1 MGKAIGKARCIIIII
16 SIIVIAVLSSC
27 EVENNSMELCK
38 VKLGYDSSRSFS
50 DTTFSSKLD
59 NSLLTYK
66 ATYMGKGQSYGSTS
80 DYSSYPTEGLV
91 LSQGPWVIDCKWM
104 KEGTLIAEG
113 TTREIWVNL
122 NTKSLL
128 VYLEEN
134 EGKGSLLLDSY
145 KVKNTDNSVTAVSFA
160 FEILKW
166 DSGQFSTLSPES
178 TISYGTESGYI
189 KTCRLE
195 ADNLDAG
202 QYILA
207 VNVYN
212 GDTQTSSNLLF
223 TDVIGFT
230 VREGHETKVSGEC
243 EVKSGVKYIEWEP
256 NPSNPS
262 DTNGKVVVA
271 ANGNENTGTTIDLTT
286 GAIQNETIYIL
297 QEDKKTDGT
306 GTGKIDLGHQKGN
319 ITSNRILT
327 PVPDPKTNVN
337 AFAIDMNGTDVTVS
351 SPVAYDLPSKTVE
364 NTTIVQLNE
373 RITMNLFNSSTTSA
387 RWGVSE
393 FPWLSTKTRTDA
405 NVKLNGGTLNVIGNG
420 DSENIS
426 KGAIVFL
433 GPTKNDSATTLIQ
446 KQGAVNMEGVGGKVV
461 LDGDVTVKGLLGI
474 SSFASEST
482 NSSLTGDPI
491 YVDISAIKSKI
502 VAEATKKTFGL
513 TQETSYGIYL
523 KCSNQGGTINI
534 VLDGATITAKGSG
547 ENISESGIRIDDFS
561 GNINITIKNG
571 STISSE
577 VGNGLYFS
585 KCTGEINITI
595 DNTNNSITGGS
606 HDLKAS
612 ESSEIKINK
621 GGEVK
626 MIPSSLNN
634 TEFADL

>member
-1 MGKAIGKARCIIIII
+1 MGKAIGKARYLIVI
-16 SIIVIAVLSSC
+16 SIILIAVLSSC

-66 ATYMGKGQSYGSTS
+66 ATYMGKGQSYGSTLG
-80 DYSSYPTEGLV
+80 YSSYPTEGLV

-104 KEGTLIAEG
+104 KGKTLIAEG

-145 KVKNTDNSVTAVSFA
+145 KVKNTDSSVTAVSFA
-160 FEILKW
+160 FEIRKW

-178 TISYGTESGYI
+178 TISYGTESDYI

-262 DTNGKVVVA
+262 STNGNVVVA

-306 GTGKIDLGHQKGN
+306 GTGKIDLGHQEGN

-327 PVPDPKTNVN
+327 PVPDPDTNVN

-373 RITMNLFNSSTTSA
+373 RITMNLFNSSADSA
-387 RWGVSE
+387 RWGVSK
-393 FPWLSTKTRTDA
+393 FPWLSTRTRIDA

-426 KGAIVFL
+426 KGAIEFL
-433 GPTKNDSATTLIQ
+433 GPTKDDSITTAYQ

-474 SSFASEST
+474 SSFASGST
-482 NSSLTGDPI
+482 NSALTGDPI
-491 YVDISAIKSKI
+491 YVDITAIKSKI
-502 VAEATKKTFGL
+502 VAEAAKKLAGYQ
-513 TQETSYGIYL
+513 QETSYGIYL
-523 KCSNQGGTINI
+523 KCSGNGGTINI

-585 KCTGEINITI
+585 NCTGEINITL
-595 DNTNNSITGGS
+595 DNTNNSVTGGIWALNTS
-606 HDLKAS
+606 GSPK
-612 ESSEIKINK
+612 IKITK
-621 GGEVK
+621 GGVENN
-626 MIPSSLNN
+626 ISSSLKN
-634 TEFADL
+634 TAFAGL

>member
-1 MGKAIGKARCIIIII
+1 MRKAIGKAICLIII
-16 SIIVIAVLSSC
+16 SIILIAVLSSC

-66 ATYMGKGQSYGSTS
+66 ATYMGKGQSYGSTLG
-80 DYSSYPTEGLV
+80 YSSYPTEGLV

-104 KEGTLIAEG
+104 KGKTLIAEG

-145 KVKNTDNSVTAVSFA
+145 KVKNTDSSVTAVSFA
-160 FEILKW
+160 FEIRKW

-178 TISYGTESGYI
+178 TISYGTESDYI

-230 VREGHETKVSGEC
+230 VREGHQTKVSGEC

-262 DTNGKVVVA
+262 STNGNVVVA
-271 ANGNENTGTTIDLTT
+271 ANGNENTDTIIDLTT
-286 GAIQNETIYIL
+286 GTIKNETIYIL
-297 QEDKKTDGT
+297 QADKNTDGEGP
-306 GTGKIDLGHQKGN
+306 GTIDLGHQKGN

-327 PVPDPKTNVN
+327 PEPDPVAKVN
-337 AFAIDMNGTDVTVS
+337 AFAIDMKGTNVTVS
-351 SPVAYDLPSKTVE
+351 SPVGYDWSTGTVE

-387 RWGVSE
+387 SWGVSE
-393 FPWLSTKTRTDA
+393 FPRFSTKSRIDA
-405 NVKLNGGTLNVIGNG
+405 NVKLNGGTLNVIGNR
-420 DSENIS
+420 DSQNIS

-433 GPTKNDSATTLIQ
+433 GPTIDDSTTTAYQ

-474 SSFASEST
+474 SSFASGST

-491 YVDISAIKSKI
+491 YVDITAINSTI
-502 VAEATKKTFGL
+502 EAEATKKTLGL

-523 KCSNQGGTINI
+523 KCSGNRGTINI
-534 VLDGATITAKGSG
+534 VLDSATITATGSG
-547 ENISESGIRIDDFS
+547 SKTSESGIRIDDFK

-585 KCTGEINITI
+585 KCTGKINITL
-595 DNTNNSITGGS
+595 DNTNNSITGGIYA
-606 HDLKAS
+606 LNTS
-612 ESSEIKINK
+612 ESSEITINK

-626 MIPSSLNN
+626 KISSSLNN
-634 TEFADL
+634 TEFANL

>member
-1 MGKAIGKARCIIIII
+1 MGKAIGKARYLIVI
-16 SIIVIAVLSSC
+16 SIILIAVLSSC

-80 DYSSYPTEGLV
+80 GFSSYPREGLV

-134 EGKGSLLLDSY
+134 EGKGSFLLDSY
-145 KVKNTDNSVTAVSFA
+145 KVKNTDNSVTAVNFT
-160 FEILKW
+160 FEIMKW
-166 DSGQFSTLSPES
+166 DSGQFTTLSLEP
-178 TISYGTESGYI
+178 TITYGTESDYI

-195 ADNLDAG
+195 KDNLDAG

-230 VREGHETKVSGEC
+230 VREGHQTKVSGEC

-256 NPSNPS
+256 NPSNP
-262 DTNGKVVVA
+262 TNGKVVVA

-297 QEDKKTDGT
+297 QEDKNTDGKGT
-306 GTGKIDLGHQKGN
+306 GTIDLGHQEGD

-327 PVPDPKTNVN
+327 PEPDPVANVN
-337 AFAIDMNGTDVTVS
+337 AFAIDMKGTDVTVS
-351 SPVAYDLPSKTVE
+351 SPVGYDWSTGTVE

-393 FPWLSTKTRTDA
+393 FPRFSTKSRIDA
-405 NVKLNGGTLNVIGNG
+405 NVKLNGGTLNVIGNR
-420 DSENIS
+420 DSQNIS

-433 GPTKNDSATTLIQ
+433 GPTIDDSTTTAYQ

-502 VAEATKKTFGL
+502 VAEAAKKLAGYQ
-513 TQETSYGIYL
+513 QETSYGIYL
-523 KCSNQGGTINI
+523 KCSGNRGTINI
-534 VLDGATITAKGSG
+534 VLDGATITATGSG
-547 ENISESGIRIDDFS
+547 SNISESGIRIDDFK
-561 GNINITIKNG
+561 GKINITIKNG

-585 KCTGEINITI
+585 KCTGEINITL

>member
-1 MGKAIGKARCIIIII
+1 
-16 SIIVIAVLSSC
+16 
-27 EVENNSMELCK
+27 
-38 VKLGYDSSRSFS
+38 
-50 DTTFSSKLD
+50 
-59 NSLLTYK
+59 
-66 ATYMGKGQSYGSTS
+66 MGKGQSYGSTLG
-80 DYSSYPTEGLV
+80 YSSYPTEGLV

-104 KEGTLIAEG
+104 KGKTLIAEG

-145 KVKNTDNSVTAVSFA
+145 KVKNTDSSVTAVSFA
-160 FEILKW
+160 FEIRKW

-178 TISYGTESGYI
+178 TISYGTESDYI

-262 DTNGKVVVA
+262 STNGNVVVA

-306 GTGKIDLGHQKGN
+306 GTGKIDLGHQEGN

-327 PVPDPKTNVN
+327 PVPDPDTNVN

-373 RITMNLFNSSTTSA
+373 RITMNLFNSSADSA
-387 RWGVSE
+387 RWGVSK
-393 FPWLSTKTRTDA
+393 FPWLSTRTRIDA

-426 KGAIVFL
+426 KGAIEFL
-433 GPTKNDSATTLIQ
+433 GPTKDDSITTAYQ

-474 SSFASEST
+474 SSFASGST
-482 NSSLTGDPI
+482 NSALTGDPI
-491 YVDISAIKSKI
+491 YVDITAIKSKI
-502 VAEATKKTFGL
+502 VAEAAKKLAGYQ
-513 TQETSYGIYL
+513 QETSYGIYL
-523 KCSNQGGTINI
+523 KCSGNGGTINI

-585 KCTGEINITI
+585 KCTGEINITL

-606 HDLKAS
+606 YDLKAS

>member
-1 MGKAIGKARCIIIII
+1 MGKAIGKARYLIVI
-16 SIIVIAVLSSC
+16 SIILIAVLSSC

-66 ATYMGKGQSYGSTS
+66 ATYMGKGQSYGSTLG
-80 DYSSYPTEGLV
+80 YSSYPTEGLV

-104 KEGTLIAEG
+104 KGKTLIAEG

-145 KVKNTDNSVTAVSFA
+145 KVKNTDSSVTAVSFA
-160 FEILKW
+160 FEIRKW

-178 TISYGTESGYI
+178 TISYGTESDYI

-230 VREGHETKVSGEC
+230 VREGHQTKVSGEC

-262 DTNGKVVVA
+262 DTNGKVVEA

-306 GTGKIDLGHQKGN
+306 GTGKIDLGHQEGN

-327 PVPDPKTNVN
+327 PVPDPDTNVN

-373 RITMNLFNSSTTSA
+373 RITMNLFNSSADSA
-387 RWGVSE
+387 RWGVSK
-393 FPWLSTKTRTDA
+393 FPWLSTRTRIDA

-426 KGAIVFL
+426 KGAIEFL
-433 GPTKNDSATTLIQ
+433 GPTKDDSITTAYQ

-474 SSFASEST
+474 SSFASGST
-482 NSSLTGDPI
+482 NSALTGDPI
-491 YVDISAIKSKI
+491 YVDITAIKSKI
-502 VAEATKKTFGL
+502 VAEAAKKLAGYQ
-513 TQETSYGIYL
+513 QETSYGIYL
-523 KCSNQGGTINI
+523 KCSGNGGTINI

-595 DNTNNSITGGS
+595 DNTNNSITGGNS
-606 HDLKAS
+606 ALKTS
-612 ESSEIKINK
+612 GSSGITINK
-621 GGEVK
+621 GGVVK
-626 MIPSSLNN
+626 KISSSLNN

>member
-1 MGKAIGKARCIIIII
+1 MGKAIDKARYLIIV

-38 VKLGYDSSRSFS
+38 VKIDYDSSRSFS
-50 DTTFSSKLD
+50 DTTFLSKLD

-80 DYSSYPTEGLV
+80 GFSSYPTEGLV

-104 KEGTLIAEG
+104 KGETLIAEG

-166 DSGQFSTLSPES
+166 DSGQFSTLSPKS

-230 VREGHETKVSGEC
+230 VREGHQTKVSGEC

-262 DTNGKVVVA
+262 DTNGKVVEA

-306 GTGKIDLGHQKGN
+306 GTGKIDLGHQEGD

-351 SPVAYDLPSKTVE
+351 SPVVYDVPSKTVE

-373 RITMNLFNSSTTSA
+373 RITMNLFNSSADSA
-387 RWGVSE
+387 RWGVSK
-393 FPWLSTKTRTDA
+393 FPWLSTKTRIDA

-426 KGAIVFL
+426 KGAIEFL
-433 GPTKNDSATTLIQ
+433 GPTKDDSITTAYQ

-461 LDGDVTVKGLLGI
+461 LDGEVTVKGLLGI
-474 SSFASEST
+474 SSFASGST
-482 NSSLTGDPI
+482 NSSLTRDPI
-491 YVDISAIKSKI
+491 YVDITAINSTI
-502 VAEATKKTFGL
+502 EAEATKKTFGF

-585 KCTGEINITI
+585 NCTGEINITL
-595 DNTNNSITGGS
+595 DNTNNSVTGGIWALNTS
-606 HDLKAS
+606 GSPK
-612 ESSEIKINK
+612 IKITK
-621 GGEVK
+621 GGVENN
-626 MIPSSLNN
+626 ISSSLKN
-634 TEFADL
+634 TAFAGL

>member
-1 MGKAIGKARCIIIII
+1 
-16 SIIVIAVLSSC
+16 
-27 EVENNSMELCK
+27 
-38 VKLGYDSSRSFS
+38 
-50 DTTFSSKLD
+50 
-59 NSLLTYK
+59 
-66 ATYMGKGQSYGSTS
+66 MGKGQSYGSTLG
-80 DYSSYPTEGLV
+80 YSSYPTEGLV

-104 KEGTLIAEG
+104 KGKTLIAEG

-145 KVKNTDNSVTAVSFA
+145 KVKNTDSSVTAVSFA
-160 FEILKW
+160 FEIRKW

-178 TISYGTESGYI
+178 TISYGTESDYI

-262 DTNGKVVVA
+262 STNGNVVVA

-306 GTGKIDLGHQKGN
+306 GTGKIDLGHQEGN

-327 PVPDPKTNVN
+327 PVPDPDTNVN

-373 RITMNLFNSSTTSA
+373 RITMNLFNSSADSA
-387 RWGVSE
+387 RWGVSK
-393 FPWLSTKTRTDA
+393 FPWLSTRTRIDA

-426 KGAIVFL
+426 KGAIEFL
-433 GPTKNDSATTLIQ
+433 GPTKDDSITTAYQ

-474 SSFASEST
+474 SSFASGST
-482 NSSLTGDPI
+482 NSALTGDPI
-491 YVDISAIKSKI
+491 YVDITAIKSKI
-502 VAEATKKTFGL
+502 VAEAAKKLAGYQ
-513 TQETSYGIYL
+513 QETSYGIYL
-523 KCSNQGGTINI
+523 KCSGNGGTINI

-595 DNTNNSITGGS
+595 DNTNNSITGGNS
-606 HDLKAS
+606 ALKTS
-612 ESSEIKINK
+612 GSSGITINK
-621 GGEVK
+621 GGVVK
-626 MIPSSLNN
+626 KISSSLNN
-634 TEFADL
+634 TAFAGL

>member
-1 MGKAIGKARCIIIII
+1 MGKAIGKARYLIVI
-16 SIIVIAVLSSC
+16 SIILIAVLSSC

-66 ATYMGKGQSYGSTS
+66 ATYMGKGQSYGSTLG
-80 DYSSYPTEGLV
+80 YSSYPTEGLV

-104 KEGTLIAEG
+104 KGETLIAEG

-145 KVKNTDNSVTAVSFA
+145 KVKNTDSSVTAVSFA
-160 FEILKW
+160 FEIRKW

-178 TISYGTESGYI
+178 TISYGTESDYI

-262 DTNGKVVVA
+262 STNGNVVVA

-306 GTGKIDLGHQKGN
+306 GTGKIDLGHQEGN

-327 PVPDPKTNVN
+327 PVPDPDTNVN

-373 RITMNLFNSSTTSA
+373 RITMNLFNSSADSA
-387 RWGVSE
+387 RWGVSK
-393 FPWLSTKTRTDA
+393 FPWLSTKTRIDA

-426 KGAIVFL
+426 KGAIEFL
-433 GPTKNDSATTLIQ
+433 GPTKDDSITTAYQ

-474 SSFASEST
+474 SSFASGST
-482 NSSLTGDPI
+482 NSALTGDPI
-491 YVDISAIKSKI
+491 YVDITAIKSKI
-502 VAEATKKTFGL
+502 VAEAAKKLAGYQ
-513 TQETSYGIYL
+513 QETSYGIYL
-523 KCSNQGGTINI
+523 KCSGNGGTINI

-585 KCTGEINITI
+585 NCTGEINITL
-595 DNTNNSITGGS
+595 DNTNNSVTGGIWALNTS
-606 HDLKAS
+606 GSPK
-612 ESSEIKINK
+612 IKITK
-621 GGEVK
+621 GGVENN
-626 MIPSSLNN
+626 ISSSLKN
-634 TEFADL
+634 TAFAGL

>member
-1 MGKAIGKARCIIIII
+1 MGKAIGKARYLIFI
-16 SIIVIAVLSSC
+16 SIILIAVLSSC

-91 LSQGPWVIDCKWM
+91 LSQGPWVIDCMWM

-134 EGKGSLLLDSY
+134 EGKGSFRLDSY

-160 FEILKW
+160 FEIRKW
-166 DSGQFSTLSPES
+166 DSGQFTTLSLEP
-178 TISYGTESGYI
+178 TITYGTESGYL
-189 KTCRLE
+189 KTCSFE

-230 VREGHETKVSGEC
+230 VREGHETRVSGEC

-262 DTNGKVVVA
+262 NTNGNIVEA

-286 GAIQNETIYIL
+286 GTIKNETIYIL
-297 QEDKKTDGT
+297 QEDKTTVNGVETGT
-306 GTGKIDLGHQKGN
+306 GTIDLGHQNGDT
-319 ITSNRILT
+319 TSNRILT
-327 PVPDPKTNVN
+327 PVPDPKTNEN

-351 SPVAYDLPSKTVE
+351 STDTLE
-364 NTTIVQLNE
+364 NTTIIQLNE
-373 RITMNLFNSSTTSA
+373 RITMNLFNSSADSA
-387 RWGVSE
+387 SWGVSHSSSW
-393 FPWLSTKTRTDA
+393 FKTRTDA

-426 KGAIVFL
+426 KGAIEFL
-433 GPTKNDSATTLIQ
+433 GPTKDDSATTLIQ

-474 SSFASEST
+474 SSFASGST

-491 YVDISAIKSKI
+491 YVDISAINSTI
-502 VAEATKKTFGL
+502 EAEAAKKLYGYQ
-513 TQETSYGIYL
+513 QETSYGIYL
-523 KCSNQGGTINI
+523 KCSGNGGTINI

-547 ENISESGIRIDDFS
+547 SKTSESGIRIDDFT

-585 KCTGEINITI
+585 KCTGEINITL

>member
-1 MGKAIGKARCIIIII
+1 MGKAIGKARYLIVI
-16 SIIVIAVLSSC
+16 SIILIAVLSSC

-66 ATYMGKGQSYGSTS
+66 ATYKGKGQSYGSTS

-91 LSQGPWVIDCKWM
+91 LSQGPWVIDCMWM
-104 KEGTLIAEG
+104 KEGTLIAKG

-134 EGKGSLLLDSY
+134 EGKGSFLLDSY
-145 KVKNTDNSVTAVSFA
+145 KVKNKDKSVTAVSFA
-160 FEILKW
+160 FEIRKW

-178 TISYGTESGYI
+178 TISYGTESDYI

-262 DTNGKVVVA
+262 STNGNVVVA

-306 GTGKIDLGHQKGN
+306 GTGKIDLGHQEGN

-327 PVPDPKTNVN
+327 PVPDPDTNVN

-373 RITMNLFNSSTTSA
+373 RITMNLFNSSADSA
-387 RWGVSE
+387 RWGVSK
-393 FPWLSTKTRTDA
+393 FPWLSTRTRIDA

-426 KGAIVFL
+426 KGAIEFL
-433 GPTKNDSATTLIQ
+433 GPTKDDSITTAYQ

-474 SSFASEST
+474 SSFASGST
-482 NSSLTGDPI
+482 NSALTGDPI
-491 YVDISAIKSKI
+491 YVDITAIKSKI
-502 VAEATKKTFGL
+502 VAEAAKKLAGYQ
-513 TQETSYGIYL
+513 QETSYGIYL

-585 KCTGEINITI
+585 NCTGEINITL
-595 DNTNNSITGGS
+595 DNTNNSVTGGIWALNTS
-606 HDLKAS
+606 GSPK
-612 ESSEIKINK
+612 IKITK
-621 GGEVK
+621 GGVENN
-626 MIPSSLNN
+626 ISSSLKN
-634 TEFADL
+634 TAFAGL

>member
-1 MGKAIGKARCIIIII
+1 MGKAIGKARYLIVI
-16 SIIVIAVLSSC
+16 SIILIAVLSSC

-66 ATYMGKGQSYGSTS
+66 ATYMGKGQSYGSTLG
-80 DYSSYPTEGLV
+80 YSSYPTEGLV

-104 KEGTLIAEG
+104 KEGTLIAKG

-128 VYLEEN
+128 GYLEEN

-145 KVKNTDNSVTAVSFA
+145 KVKNTDSSVTAVSFA
-160 FEILKW
+160 FEIRKW

-178 TISYGTESGYI
+178 TISYGTESDYI

-262 DTNGKVVVA
+262 STNGNVVVA

-297 QEDKKTDGT
+297 QEDKNTDGEGT
-306 GTGKIDLGHQKGN
+306 GTIDLGHQEGDT
-319 ITSNRILT
+319 TSNRILT
-327 PVPDPKTNVN
+327 PEPDPVTNVN
-337 AFAIDMNGTDVTVS
+337 VFAIDMKGTDVTVS
-351 SPVAYDLPSKTVE
+351 STDTLE
-364 NTTIVQLNE
+364 NTTIIQLNE
-373 RITMNLFNSSTTSA
+373 RITMNLFNSSADSA
-387 RWGVSE
+387 SWGVSHSSSW
-393 FPWLSTKTRTDA
+393 FKTRTDA

-426 KGAIVFL
+426 KGAIEFL
-433 GPTKNDSATTLIQ
+433 GPTKDDSITTAYQ

-474 SSFASEST
+474 SSFASGST
-482 NSSLTGDPI
+482 NSALTGDPI
-491 YVDISAIKSKI
+491 YVDITAIKSKI
-502 VAEATKKTFGL
+502 VAEAAKKLAGYQ
-513 TQETSYGIYL
+513 QETSYGIYL
-523 KCSNQGGTINI
+523 KCSGNGGTINI

-585 KCTGEINITI
+585 NCTGEINITL
-595 DNTNNSITGGS
+595 DNTNNSITGGKYALNTS
-606 HDLKAS
+606 G
-612 ESSEIKINK
+612 SSGITINK
-621 GGEVK
+621 GGVAK
-626 MIPSSLNN
+626 KISSSLNN
-634 TEFADL
+634 TAFAGL

>member
-1 MGKAIGKARCIIIII
+1 MGKAIGKARYLIVI
-16 SIIVIAVLSSC
+16 SIILIAVLSSC

-66 ATYMGKGQSYGSTS
+66 ATYMGKGQSYGSTLG
-80 DYSSYPTEGLV
+80 YSSYPTEGLV

-104 KEGTLIAEG
+104 KGKTLIAEG

-145 KVKNTDNSVTAVSFA
+145 KVKNTDSSVTAVSFA
-160 FEILKW
+160 FEIRKW

-178 TISYGTESGYI
+178 TISYGTESDYI

-230 VREGHETKVSGEC
+230 VREGHQTKVSGEC

-262 DTNGKVVVA
+262 STNGNVVVA

-306 GTGKIDLGHQKGN
+306 GTGKIDLGHQEGN

-327 PVPDPKTNVN
+327 PVPDPDTNVN

-373 RITMNLFNSSTTSA
+373 RITMNLFNSSADSA
-387 RWGVSE
+387 RWGVSK
-393 FPWLSTKTRTDA
+393 FPWLSTRTRIDA

-426 KGAIVFL
+426 KGAIEFL
-433 GPTKNDSATTLIQ
+433 GPTKDDSITTAYQ

-461 LDGDVTVKGLLGI
+461 LDGEVTVKGLLGI
-474 SSFASEST
+474 SSFASGST
-482 NSSLTGDPI
+482 NSALTGDPI
-491 YVDISAIKSKI
+491 YVDITAIKSKI
-502 VAEATKKTFGL
+502 VAEAAKKLAGYQ
-513 TQETSYGIYL
+513 QETSYGIYL
-523 KCSNQGGTINI
+523 KCSGNGGTINI

-585 KCTGEINITI
+585 NCTGEINITL
-595 DNTNNSITGGS
+595 DNTNNSVTGGIWALNTS
-606 HDLKAS
+606 GSPK
-612 ESSEIKINK
+612 IKITK
-621 GGEVK
+621 GGVENN
-626 MIPSSLNN
+626 ISSSLKN
-634 TEFADL
+634 TAFAGL

>member
-1 MGKAIGKARCIIIII
+1 MGKAIGKARYLIVI
-16 SIIVIAVLSSC
+16 SIILIAVLSSC

-66 ATYMGKGQSYGSTS
+66 ATYMGKGQSYGSTLG
-80 DYSSYPTEGLV
+80 YSSYPTEGLV

-104 KEGTLIAEG
+104 KGKTLIAEG

-145 KVKNTDNSVTAVSFA
+145 KVKNTDSSVTAVSFA
-160 FEILKW
+160 FEIRKW

-178 TISYGTESGYI
+178 TISYGTESDYI

-230 VREGHETKVSGEC
+230 VREGHETRVSGEC

-262 DTNGKVVVA
+262 STNGNVVVA

-306 GTGKIDLGHQKGN
+306 GTGKIDLGHQEGN

-327 PVPDPKTNVN
+327 PVPDPDTNVN

-351 SPVAYDLPSKTVE
+351 SPVVYDVPSKTVE

-373 RITMNLFNSSTTSA
+373 RITMNLFNSSADSA
-387 RWGVSE
+387 RWGVSK
-393 FPWLSTKTRTDA
+393 FPWLSTKTRIDA

-426 KGAIVFL
+426 KGAIEFL
-433 GPTKNDSATTLIQ
+433 GPTKDDSITTAYQ

-474 SSFASEST
+474 SSFASGST
-482 NSSLTGDPI
+482 NSALTGDPI
-491 YVDISAIKSKI
+491 YVDITAIKSKI
-502 VAEATKKTFGL
+502 VAEAAKKLAGYQ
-513 TQETSYGIYL
+513 QETSYGIYL
-523 KCSNQGGTINI
+523 KCSGIGGTINI

-595 DNTNNSITGGS
+595 DNTNNSITGGNS
-606 HDLKAS
+606 ALKTS
-612 ESSEIKINK
+612 GSSGITINK
-621 GGEVK
+621 GGVVK
-626 MIPSSLNN
+626 KISSSLNN

>member
-1 MGKAIGKARCIIIII
+1 MGKAIGKARYLIVI
-16 SIIVIAVLSSC
+16 SIILIAVLSSC

-80 DYSSYPTEGLV
+80 GFSSYPREGLV

-104 KEGTLIAEG
+104 KGKTLIAEG

-134 EGKGSLLLDSY
+134 EGKGSFLLDSY
-145 KVKNTDNSVTAVSFA
+145 KVKNKDKSVTAVSFA

-166 DSGQFSTLSPES
+166 DSGQFSTLSPKS

-230 VREGHETKVSGEC
+230 VREGHQTKVSGEC

-297 QEDKKTDGT
+297 QEDKNTDGT
-306 GTGKIDLGHQKGN
+306 GTGTIDLGHQEGDT
-319 ITSNRILT
+319 TSNRILT
-327 PVPDPKTNVN
+327 PVPDPVANVN
-337 AFAIDMNGTDVTVS
+337 VFAIDMKGTDVTVS
-351 SPVAYDLPSKTVE
+351 STDTLE
-364 NTTIVQLNE
+364 NTTIIQLNE

-387 RWGVSE
+387 SWGVSHSSSW
-393 FPWLSTKTRTDA
+393 FKTRTDA

-426 KGAIVFL
+426 KGAIEFL
-433 GPTKNDSATTLIQ
+433 GPSKNDSATTLIQ

-474 SSFASEST
+474 SSFASRST

-491 YVDISAIKSKI
+491 YVDISAINSTI
-502 VAEATKKTFGL
+502 EAEAAKKLAGYQ
-513 TQETSYGIYL
+513 QETSYGIYL
-523 KCSNQGGTINI
+523 KCNNNGGTINI

-547 ENISESGIRIDDFS
+547 SKTSESGIRIDDFT

-585 KCTGEINITI
+585 NCTGEINITL
-595 DNTNNSITGGS
+595 DNTNNSITGGIWALNTS
-606 HDLKAS
+606 G
-612 ESSEIKINK
+612 SSEITIKKGVVEKKIS
-621 GGEVK
+621 
-626 MIPSSLNN
+626 SSLKN
-634 TEFADL
+634 TAFAGL

>member
-1 MGKAIGKARCIIIII
+1 MGKAIGKARYLIVV

-38 VKLGYDSSRSFS
+38 VKLDYDSSRSFS
-50 DTTFSSKLD
+50 DTTFLSKLD
-59 NSLLTYK
+59 NSFLTYK
-66 ATYMGKGQSYGSTS
+66 ATYMGNGQSYGSTS
-80 DYSSYPTEGLV
+80 VYSSYPTEGLV
-91 LSQGPWVIDCKWM
+91 LSQGPWVIDCRWM
-104 KEGTLIAEG
+104 EGETLIAEG

-134 EGKGSLLLDSY
+134 EGKGSFRLDSY

-166 DSGQFSTLSPES
+166 DSGQFSTLSPKS

-230 VREGHETKVSGEC
+230 VREGHQTKVSGEC

-262 DTNGKVVVA
+262 DTNGKVVEA

-306 GTGKIDLGHQKGN
+306 GTGKIDLGHQEGD

-351 SPVAYDLPSKTVE
+351 SPVVYDVPSKTVE

-373 RITMNLFNSSTTSA
+373 RITMNLFNSSADSA
-387 RWGVSE
+387 RWGVSK
-393 FPWLSTKTRTDA
+393 FPWLSTKTRIDA

-426 KGAIVFL
+426 KGAIEFL
-433 GPTKNDSATTLIQ
+433 GPTKDDSITTAYQ

-474 SSFASEST
+474 SSFASGST
-482 NSSLTGDPI
+482 NSALTGDPI
-491 YVDISAIKSKI
+491 YVDITAIKSKI
-502 VAEATKKTFGL
+502 VAEAAKKLAGYQ
-513 TQETSYGIYL
+513 QETSYGIYL

-585 KCTGEINITI
+585 NCTGEINITL
-595 DNTNNSITGGS
+595 DNTNNSVTGGIWALNTS
-606 HDLKAS
+606 GSPK
-612 ESSEIKINK
+612 IKITK
-621 GGEVK
+621 GGVENN
-626 MIPSSLNN
+626 ISSSLKN
-634 TEFADL
+634 TAFAGL

>member
-1 MGKAIGKARCIIIII
+1 MGKAIGKARYLIVI
-16 SIIVIAVLSSC
+16 SIILIAVLSSC

-66 ATYMGKGQSYGSTS
+66 ATYMGKGQSYGSTLG
-80 DYSSYPTEGLV
+80 YSSYPTEGLV

-104 KEGTLIAEG
+104 KGKTLIAEG

-145 KVKNTDNSVTAVSFA
+145 KVKNTDSSVTAVSFA
-160 FEILKW
+160 FEIRKW

-178 TISYGTESGYI
+178 TISYGTESDYI

-262 DTNGKVVVA
+262 STNGNVVVA

-306 GTGKIDLGHQKGN
+306 GTGKIDLGHQEGN

-327 PVPDPKTNVN
+327 PVPDPDTNVN

-373 RITMNLFNSSTTSA
+373 RITMNLFNSSADSA
-387 RWGVSE
+387 RWGVSK
-393 FPWLSTKTRTDA
+393 FPWLITRTRIDA

-426 KGAIVFL
+426 KGAIEFL
-433 GPTKNDSATTLIQ
+433 GPTKDDSITTAYQ

-474 SSFASEST
+474 SSFASGST
-482 NSSLTGDPI
+482 NSALTGDPI
-491 YVDISAIKSKI
+491 YVDITAIKSKI
-502 VAEATKKTFGL
+502 VAEAAKKLAGYQ
-513 TQETSYGIYL
+513 QETSYGIYL
-523 KCSNQGGTINI
+523 KCSGNGGTINI
-534 VLDGATITAKGSG
+534 VLDGATITATGSG
-547 ENISESGIRIDDFS
+547 ANKSESGIRIDDFK

-595 DNTNNSITGGS
+595 DNTNNSITGGNS
-606 HDLKAS
+606 ALKTS
-612 ESSEIKINK
+612 GSSGITINK
-621 GGEVK
+621 GGVVK
-626 MIPSSLNN
+626 KISSSLNN

>member
-1 MGKAIGKARCIIIII
+1 MGKAIGKARYLIVI
-16 SIIVIAVLSSC
+16 SIILIAVLSSC

-66 ATYMGKGQSYGSTS
+66 ATYMGKGQSYGSTLG
-80 DYSSYPTEGLV
+80 YSSYPTEGLV

-104 KEGTLIAEG
+104 KGKTLIAEG

-145 KVKNTDNSVTAVSFA
+145 KVKNTDSSVTAVSFA
-160 FEILKW
+160 FEIRKW

-178 TISYGTESGYI
+178 TISYGTESDYI

-262 DTNGKVVVA
+262 STNGNVVVA

-306 GTGKIDLGHQKGN
+306 GTGKIDLGHQEGN

-327 PVPDPKTNVN
+327 PVPDPDTNVN

-373 RITMNLFNSSTTSA
+373 RITMNLFNSSADSA
-387 RWGVSE
+387 RWGVSK
-393 FPWLSTKTRTDA
+393 FPWLSTRTRIDA

-426 KGAIVFL
+426 KGAIEFL
-433 GPTKNDSATTLIQ
+433 GPTKDDSITTAYQ

-474 SSFASEST
+474 SSFASGST
-482 NSSLTGDPI
+482 NSALTGDPI
-491 YVDISAIKSKI
+491 YVDITAIKSKI
-502 VAEATKKTFGL
+502 VAEAAKKLAGYQ
-513 TQETSYGIYL
+513 QETSYGIYL

-585 KCTGEINITI
+585 NCTGEINITL
-595 DNTNNSITGGS
+595 DNTNNSVTGGIWALNTS
-606 HDLKAS
+606 GSPK
-612 ESSEIKINK
+612 IKITK
-621 GGEVK
+621 GGVENN
-626 MIPSSLNN
+626 ISSSLKN
-634 TEFADL
+634 TAFAGL

>member
-1 MGKAIGKARCIIIII
+1 MGKAIGKARYLIVI
-16 SIIVIAVLSSC
+16 SIILIAVLSSC

-66 ATYMGKGQSYGSTS
+66 ATYKGKGQSYGSTS
-80 DYSSYPTEGLV
+80 GFSSYPREGLV
-91 LSQGPWVIDCKWM
+91 LSQGPWVIDCMWM
-104 KEGTLIAEG
+104 KEGTLIAKG

-134 EGKGSLLLDSY
+134 EGKGSFLLDSY
-145 KVKNTDNSVTAVSFA
+145 KVKNTDKSVTDVSFA
-160 FEILKW
+160 FEIMKW
-166 DSGQFSTLSPES
+166 DSGQFTTLSLEP
-178 TISYGTESGYI
+178 TITYGTESDYI

-195 ADNLDAG
+195 KDNLDAG

-230 VREGHETKVSGEC
+230 VREGHQTKVSGEC

-297 QEDKKTDGT
+297 QADKNTDGEGP
-306 GTGKIDLGHQKGN
+306 GTIDLGHQEGD

-327 PVPDPKTNVN
+327 PEPDPVTKVN
-337 AFAIDMNGTDVTVS
+337 AFAIDMKGIDVSVS
-351 SPVAYDLPSKTVE
+351 SPVAYDWSTGTVE

-433 GPTKNDSATTLIQ
+433 GPTKSDSATALIQ
-446 KQGAVNMEGVGGKVV
+446 KQGAVNREGVGGKVV

-482 NSSLTGDPI
+482 TSSLTGDPI
-491 YVDISAIKSKI
+491 YVDITAINSTI
-502 VAEATKKTFGL
+502 EAEATKKTLGL

-523 KCSNQGGTINI
+523 KCSGNRGTINI
-534 VLDGATITAKGSG
+534 VLDGATITATGSG
-547 ENISESGIRIDDFS
+547 SNISESGIRIDDFKGKS
-561 GNINITIKNG
+561 NITSKNG

-577 VGNGLYFS
+577 VGYGLCFS
-585 KCTGEINITI
+585 NCTGDINITL
-595 DNTNNSITGGS
+595 DNTKNSITGGS
-606 HDLKAS
+606 YDLKAS

>member
-1 MGKAIGKARCIIIII
+1 MGKAIGKARYLIVI
-16 SIIVIAVLSSC
+16 SIILIAVLSSC

-66 ATYMGKGQSYGSTS
+66 ATYMGKGQSYGSTLG
-80 DYSSYPTEGLV
+80 YSSYPTEGLV

-104 KEGTLIAEG
+104 KGKTLIAEG

-145 KVKNTDNSVTAVSFA
+145 KVKNTDSSVTAVNFT
-160 FEILKW
+160 FEIMKW
-166 DSGQFSTLSPES
+166 DSGQFTTLSLEP
-178 TISYGTESGYI
+178 TITYGTESDYI

-195 ADNLDAG
+195 KDNLDAG

-230 VREGHETKVSGEC
+230 VREGHQTKVSGEC

-262 DTNGKVVVA
+262 DTNGKVVEA

-306 GTGKIDLGHQKGN
+306 GTGKIDLGHQEGD

-351 SPVAYDLPSKTVE
+351 SPVVYDVPSKTVE

-373 RITMNLFNSSTTSA
+373 RITMNLFNSSADSA
-387 RWGVSE
+387 RWGVSK
-393 FPWLSTKTRTDA
+393 FPWLSTKTRIDA

-426 KGAIVFL
+426 KGAIEFL
-433 GPTKNDSATTLIQ
+433 GPTKDDSITTAYQ

-474 SSFASEST
+474 SSFASGST
-482 NSSLTGDPI
+482 NSALTGDPI
-491 YVDISAIKSKI
+491 YVDITAIKSKI
-502 VAEATKKTFGL
+502 VAEAAKKLAGYQ
-513 TQETSYGIYL
+513 QETSYGIYL

-547 ENISESGIRIDDFS
+547 ENMSESGIRIDDFS

-585 KCTGEINITI
+585 NCTGEINITL
-595 DNTNNSITGGS
+595 DNTNNSITGGKYALNTS
-606 HDLKAS
+606 G
-612 ESSEIKINK
+612 SSGITINK
-621 GGEVK
+621 GGVVK
-626 MIPSSLNN
+626 KISSSLNN
-634 TEFADL
+634 TEFANL

>member
-1 MGKAIGKARCIIIII
+1 MGKAIGKARYLIVI
-16 SIIVIAVLSSC
+16 SIILIAVLSSC

-66 ATYMGKGQSYGSTS
+66 ATYKGKGQSYGSTS
-80 DYSSYPTEGLV
+80 GFSSYPREGLV

-104 KEGTLIAEG
+104 KGKTLIAEG

-134 EGKGSLLLDSY
+134 EGKGSFLLDSY
-145 KVKNTDNSVTAVSFA
+145 KVKNKDKSVTAVSFA

-166 DSGQFSTLSPES
+166 DSGQFSTLSPKS

-212 GDTQTSSNLLF
+212 GGTQTSSNLLF

-230 VREGHETKVSGEC
+230 VREGHQTKVSGEC

-256 NPSNPS
+256 NPSNP
-262 DTNGKVVVA
+262 TNGKVVVA

-297 QEDKKTDGT
+297 QADKNTDGT
-306 GTGKIDLGHQKGN
+306 GTGTIDLGHQKGN

-327 PVPDPKTNVN
+327 PVPDPVANVN
-337 AFAIDMNGTDVTVS
+337 VFAIDMKGTNVTVS
-351 SPVAYDLPSKTVE
+351 STDTLE
-364 NTTIVQLNE
+364 NTTIIQLNE

-387 RWGVSE
+387 SWGVSHSSSW
-393 FPWLSTKTRTDA
+393 FKTRTDA

-426 KGAIVFL
+426 KGAIEFL
-433 GPTKNDSATTLIQ
+433 GPSKNDSATTLIQ

-474 SSFASEST
+474 SSFASRST

-491 YVDISAIKSKI
+491 YVDITAINSTI
-502 VAEATKKTFGL
+502 EAEAAKKLAGYQ
-513 TQETSYGIYL
+513 QETSYGIYL
-523 KCSNQGGTINI
+523 KCNNNGGTINI

-547 ENISESGIRIDDFS
+547 SKTSESGIRIDDFT

-585 KCTGEINITI
+585 NCTGEINITL
-595 DNTNNSITGGS
+595 DNTNNSITGGIWALNTS
-606 HDLKAS
+606 G
-612 ESSEIKINK
+612 SSEITIKKGVEEKKIS
-621 GGEVK
+621 
-626 MIPSSLNN
+626 SSLKN
-634 TEFADL
+634 TAFAGL

>member
-1 MGKAIGKARCIIIII
+1 MGKAIGKARYLIVI
-16 SIIVIAVLSSC
+16 SIILIAVLSSC

-66 ATYMGKGQSYGSTS
+66 ATYMGKGQSYGSTLG
-80 DYSSYPTEGLV
+80 YSSYPTEGLV

-104 KEGTLIAEG
+104 KGKTLIAEG

-145 KVKNTDNSVTAVSFA
+145 KVKNTDSSVTAVSFA
-160 FEILKW
+160 FEIRKW

-178 TISYGTESGYI
+178 TISYGTESDYI

-207 VNVYN
+207 LNVYN

-262 DTNGKVVVA
+262 STNGNVVVA

-306 GTGKIDLGHQKGN
+306 GTGKIDLGHQEGN

-327 PVPDPKTNVN
+327 PVPDPDTNVN

-373 RITMNLFNSSTTSA
+373 RITMNLFNSSADSA
-387 RWGVSE
+387 RWGVSK
-393 FPWLSTKTRTDA
+393 FPWLSTRTRIDA

-426 KGAIVFL
+426 KGAIEFL
-433 GPTKNDSATTLIQ
+433 GPTKDDSITTAYQ

-474 SSFASEST
+474 SSFASGST
-482 NSSLTGDPI
+482 NSALTGDPI
-491 YVDISAIKSKI
+491 YVDITAIKSKI
-502 VAEATKKTFGL
+502 VAEAAKKLAGYQ
-513 TQETSYGIYL
+513 QETSYGIYL
-523 KCSNQGGTINI
+523 KCSGNGGTINI

-595 DNTNNSITGGS
+595 DNTNNSITGGNS
-606 HDLKAS
+606 ALKTS
-612 ESSEIKINK
+612 GSSGITINK
-621 GGEVK
+621 GGVVK
-626 MIPSSLNN
+626 KISSSLNN

>member
-1 MGKAIGKARCIIIII
+1 MGKAIGKARCLIII

-80 DYSSYPTEGLV
+80 GFSSYPREGLV
-91 LSQGPWVIDCKWM
+91 LSQGPWVIDCMWM
-104 KEGTLIAEG
+104 KEGTLIAKG

-134 EGKGSLLLDSY
+134 EGKGSFLLDSY
-145 KVKNTDNSVTAVSFA
+145 KVKNTDNSVTAVNFT
-160 FEILKW
+160 FEIMKW
-166 DSGQFSTLSPES
+166 DSGQFTTLSLEP
-178 TISYGTESGYI
+178 TITYGTESDYI

-195 ADNLDAG
+195 KDNLDAG

-230 VREGHETKVSGEC
+230 VREGHQTKVSGEC

-256 NPSNPS
+256 NPSNP
-262 DTNGKVVVA
+262 TNGKVVVA

-297 QEDKKTDGT
+297 QEDKNTDGT
-306 GTGKIDLGHQKGN
+306 GTGTIDLGHQKGN

-327 PVPDPKTNVN
+327 PVPAPGTNVN
-337 AFAIDMNGTDVTVS
+337 AFAIDMKGTDVTVS
-351 SPVAYDLPSKTVE
+351 SPVGYDWSTGTVE

-393 FPWLSTKTRTDA
+393 FPRFSTKSRIDA
-405 NVKLNGGTLNVIGNG
+405 NVKLNGGTLNVIGNR
-420 DSENIS
+420 DSQNIS

-433 GPTKNDSATTLIQ
+433 GPTIDDSTTTAYQ

-474 SSFASEST
+474 SSFASGST
-482 NSSLTGDPI
+482 NSALTGDPI
-491 YVDISAIKSKI
+491 YVDITAINSTI
-502 VAEATKKTFGL
+502 EAEATKKTFGL

-585 KCTGEINITI
+585 NCTGEINITL
-595 DNTNNSITGGS
+595 DNTNNSVTGGIWALNTS
-606 HDLKAS
+606 GSPK
-612 ESSEIKINK
+612 IKITK
-621 GGEVK
+621 GGVENN
-626 MIPSSLNN
+626 ISSSLKN
-634 TEFADL
+634 TAFAGL

>member
-1 MGKAIGKARCIIIII
+1 M
-16 SIIVIAVLSSC
+16 
-27 EVENNSMELCK
+27 
-38 VKLGYDSSRSFS
+38 
-50 DTTFSSKLD
+50 
-59 NSLLTYK
+59 
-66 ATYMGKGQSYGSTS
+66 
-80 DYSSYPTEGLV
+80 
-91 LSQGPWVIDCKWM
+91 
-104 KEGTLIAEG
+104 
-113 TTREIWVNL
+113 
-122 NTKSLL
+122 
-128 VYLEEN
+128 
-134 EGKGSLLLDSY
+134 
-145 KVKNTDNSVTAVSFA
+145 
-160 FEILKW
+160 
-166 DSGQFSTLSPES
+166 
-178 TISYGTESGYI
+178 
-189 KTCRLE
+189 
-195 ADNLDAG
+195 DAG
-202 QYILA
+202 GYILA

-230 VREGHETKVSGEC
+230 VREGHQTKVSGEC

-262 DTNGKVVVA
+262 STNGKVVVA

-286 GAIQNETIYIL
+286 GAIKNETIYIL
-297 QEDKKTDGT
+297 QEDKNTDGEGT
-306 GTGKIDLGHQKGN
+306 GTIDLGHQEGD

-327 PVPDPKTNVN
+327 PEPDPVANVN
-337 AFAIDMNGTDVTVS
+337 AFAIDMKGTDVTVS
-351 SPVAYDLPSKTVE
+351 SPVAYDLQSKTVE

-373 RITMNLFNSSTTSA
+373 RITMNLFNSSADSA

-393 FPWLSTKTRTDA
+393 FPWLSTKTRIDA

-420 DSENIS
+420 DSQNIS

-433 GPTKNDSATTLIQ
+433 GPTIDDSTTTAYQ

-502 VAEATKKTFGL
+502 VAEAAKKLAGYQ
-513 TQETSYGIYL
+513 QETSYGIYL

-547 ENISESGIRIDDFS
+547 ENISESGIRIDDFT

-585 KCTGEINITI
+585 NCTGEINITL
-595 DNTNNSITGGS
+595 DNTNNSVTGGIWALNTS
-606 HDLKAS
+606 GSPK
-612 ESSEIKINK
+612 IKITK
-621 GGEVK
+621 GGVENN
-626 MIPSSLNN
+626 ISSSLKN
-634 TEFADL
+634 TAFAGL

>member
-1 MGKAIGKARCIIIII
+1 MGKAIGKARYLIVI
-16 SIIVIAVLSSC
+16 SIILIAVLSSC

-59 NSLLTYK
+59 NSFLTYK
-66 ATYMGKGQSYGSTS
+66 ATYKGNGQSYGATS
-80 DYSSYPTEGLV
+80 GFSSYPTEGLV

-104 KEGTLIAEG
+104 KGETLIAEG

-230 VREGHETKVSGEC
+230 VREGHETRVSGEC

-262 DTNGKVVVA
+262 STNGNVVEA

-351 SPVAYDLPSKTVE
+351 SPVVYDVPSKTVE

-373 RITMNLFNSSTTSA
+373 RITMNLFNSSADSA
-387 RWGVSE
+387 RWGVSK
-393 FPWLSTKTRTDA
+393 FPWLSTKTRIDA

-426 KGAIVFL
+426 KGAIEFL
-433 GPTKNDSATTLIQ
+433 GPTKDDSITTAYQ

-474 SSFASEST
+474 SSFASGST
-482 NSSLTGDPI
+482 NSALTGDPI
-491 YVDISAIKSKI
+491 YVDITAIKSKI
-502 VAEATKKTFGL
+502 VAEAAKKLAGYQ
-513 TQETSYGIYL
+513 QETSYGIYL

-585 KCTGEINITI
+585 NCTGEINITL
-595 DNTNNSITGGS
+595 DNTNNSVTGGIWALNTS
-606 HDLKAS
+606 GSPK
-612 ESSEIKINK
+612 IKITK
-621 GGEVK
+621 GGVENN
-626 MIPSSLNN
+626 ISSSLKN
-634 TEFADL
+634 TAFAGL

>member
-1 MGKAIGKARCIIIII
+1 MGKAISKAIYLIII
-16 SIIVIAVLSSC
+16 SIILIAVLSSC

-91 LSQGPWVIDCKWM
+91 LSQGPWVIDCMWM

-134 EGKGSLLLDSY
+134 EGKGSFRLDSY

-160 FEILKW
+160 FEIRKW
-166 DSGQFSTLSPES
+166 DSGQFTTLSLEP
-178 TISYGTESGYI
+178 TITYGTESGYL
-189 KTCRLE
+189 KTCSFE

-230 VREGHETKVSGEC
+230 VREGHETRVSGEC

-262 DTNGKVVVA
+262 STNGNVVEA
-271 ANGNENTGTTIDLTT
+271 ANGNENNGTTIDLTT
-286 GAIQNETIYIL
+286 GTIKTETIYIL
-297 QEDKKTDGT
+297 QEDKTTVNGVETGT
-306 GTGKIDLGHQKGN
+306 GTIDLGHQNGDT
-319 ITSNRILT
+319 TSNRILT
-327 PVPDPKTNVN
+327 PVPDPKTNEN

-351 SPVAYDLPSKTVE
+351 STDTLE
-364 NTTIVQLNE
+364 NTTIIQLNE
-373 RITMNLFNSSTTSA
+373 RITMNLFNSSADSA
-387 RWGVSE
+387 SWGVSHSSSW
-393 FPWLSTKTRTDA
+393 FKTRTDA

-426 KGAIVFL
+426 KGAIEFL
-433 GPTKNDSATTLIQ
+433 GPSKNDSATTLIQ

-474 SSFASEST
+474 SSFASGST

-491 YVDISAIKSKI
+491 YVDISAINSTI
-502 VAEATKKTFGL
+502 EAEAAKKLYGYQ
-513 TQETSYGIYL
+513 QETSYGIYL
-523 KCSNQGGTINI
+523 KCSGNGGTINI

-547 ENISESGIRIDDFS
+547 SKTSESGIRIDDFT

-585 KCTGEINITI
+585 KCTGEINITL

-634 TEFADL
+634 TEFANL

>member
-1 MGKAIGKARCIIIII
+1 MGKAIGKARYLIVI
-16 SIIVIAVLSSC
+16 SIILIAVLSSC

-66 ATYMGKGQSYGSTS
+66 ATYMGKGQSYGSTLG
-80 DYSSYPTEGLV
+80 YSSYPTEGLV

-104 KEGTLIAEG
+104 KGKTLIAEG

-134 EGKGSLLLDSY
+134 EGKGSFLLDSY
-145 KVKNTDNSVTAVSFA
+145 KVKNTDNSVTAVNFT
-160 FEILKW
+160 FEIMKW
-166 DSGQFSTLSPES
+166 DSGQFTTLSLEP
-178 TISYGTESGYI
+178 TITYGTESDYI

-195 ADNLDAG
+195 KDNLDAG

-230 VREGHETKVSGEC
+230 VREGHQTKVSGEC

-262 DTNGKVVVA
+262 DTNGKVVEA

-306 GTGKIDLGHQKGN
+306 GTGKIDLGHQEGD

-351 SPVAYDLPSKTVE
+351 SPVVYDVPSKTVE

-373 RITMNLFNSSTTSA
+373 RITMNLFNSSADSA
-387 RWGVSE
+387 RWGVSK
-393 FPWLSTKTRTDA
+393 FPWLSTKTRIDA

-426 KGAIVFL
+426 KGAIEFL
-433 GPTKNDSATTLIQ
+433 GPTKDDSITTAYQ

-461 LDGDVTVKGLLGI
+461 LDGAVTVKGLLGI
-474 SSFASEST
+474 SSFASGST
-482 NSSLTGDPI
+482 NSALTGDPI
-491 YVDISAIKSKI
+491 YVDITAIKSKI
-502 VAEATKKTFGL
+502 VAEAAKKLAGYQ
-513 TQETSYGIYL
+513 QETSYGIYL

-585 KCTGEINITI
+585 NCTGDINITL
-595 DNTNNSITGGS
+595 DNTKNSITGGMWA
-606 HDLKAS
+606 LKTS
-612 ESSEIKINK
+612 GSPKIKITK
-621 GGEVK
+621 GGVENN
-626 MIPSSLNN
+626 ISSSLKN
-634 TEFADL
+634 TAFAGL

>member
-1 MGKAIGKARCIIIII
+1 MGKAIGKARYLIVI
-16 SIIVIAVLSSC
+16 SIILIAVLSSC

-66 ATYMGKGQSYGSTS
+66 ATYMGKGQSYGSTLG
-80 DYSSYPTEGLV
+80 YSSYPTEGLV

-104 KEGTLIAEG
+104 KGKTLIAEG

-145 KVKNTDNSVTAVSFA
+145 KVKNTDSSVTAVSFA
-160 FEILKW
+160 FEIRKW

-178 TISYGTESGYI
+178 TISYGTESDYI

-262 DTNGKVVVA
+262 STNGNVVVA

-306 GTGKIDLGHQKGN
+306 GTGKIDLGHQEGN

-327 PVPDPKTNVN
+327 PVPDPDTNVN

-373 RITMNLFNSSTTSA
+373 RITMNLFNSSADSA
-387 RWGVSE
+387 RWGVSK
-393 FPWLSTKTRTDA
+393 FPWLSTRTRIDA

-426 KGAIVFL
+426 KGAIEFL
-433 GPTKNDSATTLIQ
+433 GPTKDDSITTAYQ

-474 SSFASEST
+474 SSFASGST
-482 NSSLTGDPI
+482 NSALTGDPI
-491 YVDISAIKSKI
+491 YVDITAIKSKI
-502 VAEATKKTFGL
+502 VAEAAKKLAGYQ
-513 TQETSYGIYL
+513 QETSYGIYL
-523 KCSNQGGTINI
+523 KCSGNGGTINI

-585 KCTGEINITI
+585 KCTGEINITL

>member
-1 MGKAIGKARCIIIII
+1 MGKAISKAIYLIII
-16 SIIVIAVLSSC
+16 SIILIAVLSSC

-66 ATYMGKGQSYGSTS
+66 ATYMGKGQSYGSTL

-91 LSQGPWVIDCKWM
+91 LSQGPWVIDCMWM

-134 EGKGSLLLDSY
+134 EGKGSFRLDSY

-160 FEILKW
+160 FEIRKW
-166 DSGQFSTLSPES
+166 DSGQFTTLSLEP
-178 TISYGTESGYI
+178 TITYGTESGYL
-189 KTCRLE
+189 KTCSFE

-230 VREGHETKVSGEC
+230 VREGHETRVSGEC

-262 DTNGKVVVA
+262 STNGNVVEA
-271 ANGNENTGTTIDLTT
+271 ANGNENNGTTIDLTT
-286 GAIQNETIYIL
+286 GTIKTETIYIL
-297 QEDKKTDGT
+297 QEDKTTVNGVETGT
-306 GTGKIDLGHQKGN
+306 GTIDLGHQNGDT
-319 ITSNRILT
+319 TSNRILT
-327 PVPDPKTNVN
+327 PVPDPKTNEN

-351 SPVAYDLPSKTVE
+351 STDTLE
-364 NTTIVQLNE
+364 NTTIIQLNE
-373 RITMNLFNSSTTSA
+373 RITMNLFNSSADSA
-387 RWGVSE
+387 SWGVSHSSSW
-393 FPWLSTKTRTDA
+393 FKTRTDA

-426 KGAIVFL
+426 KGAIEFL
-433 GPTKNDSATTLIQ
+433 GPSKNDSATTLIQ

-474 SSFASEST
+474 SSFASGST

-491 YVDISAIKSKI
+491 YVDISAINSTI
-502 VAEATKKTFGL
+502 EAEAAKKLYGYQ
-513 TQETSYGIYL
+513 QETSYGIYL
-523 KCSNQGGTINI
+523 KCSGNGGTINI

-547 ENISESGIRIDDFS
+547 SKTSESGIRIDDFT

-585 KCTGEINITI
+585 KCTGEINITL

-634 TEFADL
+634 TEFANL

>member
-1 MGKAIGKARCIIIII
+1 MGKAIGKARYLIVI
-16 SIIVIAVLSSC
+16 SIILIAVLSSC

-66 ATYMGKGQSYGSTS
+66 ATYMGKGQSYGSTLG
-80 DYSSYPTEGLV
+80 YSSYPTEGLV

-104 KEGTLIAEG
+104 KGKTLIAEG

-145 KVKNTDNSVTAVSFA
+145 KVKNTDSSVTAVSFA
-160 FEILKW
+160 FEIRKW
-166 DSGQFSTLSPES
+166 DSGQFSILSPES

-230 VREGHETKVSGEC
+230 VREGHQTKVSGEC

-262 DTNGKVVVA
+262 DTNGKVVEA

-337 AFAIDMNGTDVTVS
+337 AFAIDMKGTNVTVS
-351 SPVAYDLPSKTVE
+351 SPVGYDWSTGTVE

-373 RITMNLFNSSTTSA
+373 RITMNLFNSSATSA

-502 VAEATKKTFGL
+502 VAEATKKTLGL

-585 KCTGEINITI
+585 NCTGEINITL
-595 DNTNNSITGGS
+595 DNTNNSVTGGIWALNTS
-606 HDLKAS
+606 GSPK
-612 ESSEIKINK
+612 IKITK
-621 GGEVK
+621 GGVENN
-626 MIPSSLNN
+626 ISSSLKN
-634 TEFADL
+634 TAFAGL

>member
-1 MGKAIGKARCIIIII
+1 MGKAIGKARYLIVI
-16 SIIVIAVLSSC
+16 SIILIAVLSSC

-66 ATYMGKGQSYGSTS
+66 ATYKGKGQSYGATS
-80 DYSSYPTEGLV
+80 GFSSYPTEGLV
-91 LSQGPWVIDCKWM
+91 LSQGPWVIDCMWM
-104 KEGTLIAEG
+104 KEGTLIAKG

-134 EGKGSLLLDSY
+134 EGKGSFLLDSY
-145 KVKNTDNSVTAVSFA
+145 KVKNTDNSVTAVNFT
-160 FEILKW
+160 FEIMKW
-166 DSGQFSTLSPES
+166 DSGQFTTLSLEP
-178 TISYGTESGYI
+178 TITYGTESDYI

-195 ADNLDAG
+195 KDNLDAG

-230 VREGHETKVSGEC
+230 VREGHQTKVSGEC

-262 DTNGKVVVA
+262 DTNGKVVEA

-297 QEDKKTDGT
+297 QADKNTDGT
-306 GTGKIDLGHQKGN
+306 GTGTIDLRHREGN

-327 PVPDPKTNVN
+327 PVPDPVANVN
-337 AFAIDMNGTDVTVS
+337 VFAIDMKGTNVTVS
-351 SPVAYDLPSKTVE
+351 STDTLE
-364 NTTIVQLNE
+364 NTTIIQLNE

-387 RWGVSE
+387 SWGVSHSSSW
-393 FPWLSTKTRTDA
+393 FKTRTDA

-426 KGAIVFL
+426 KGAIEFL
-433 GPTKNDSATTLIQ
+433 GPSKNDSATTLIQ

-474 SSFASEST
+474 SSFASRST

-491 YVDISAIKSKI
+491 YVDISAINSTI
-502 VAEATKKTFGL
+502 EAEAAKKLAGYQ
-513 TQETSYGIYL
+513 QETSYGIYL

-585 KCTGEINITI
+585 NCTGEINITL
-595 DNTNNSITGGS
+595 DNTNNSVTGGIWALNTS
-606 HDLKAS
+606 GSPK
-612 ESSEIKINK
+612 IKITK
-621 GGEVK
+621 GGVENN
-626 MIPSSLNN
+626 ISSSLKN
-634 TEFADL
+634 TAFAGL

>member
-1 MGKAIGKARCIIIII
+1 MGKAIGKARYLIVI
-16 SIIVIAVLSSC
+16 SIILIAVLSSC

-134 EGKGSLLLDSY
+134 EGKGSFLLDSY
-145 KVKNTDNSVTAVSFA
+145 KVKNADKSVTDVSFA
-160 FEILKW
+160 FEIMKW
-166 DSGQFSTLSPES
+166 DSGQFTTLSLEP
-178 TISYGTESGYI
+178 TITYGTESDYI

-195 ADNLDAG
+195 KDNLDAG

-230 VREGHETKVSGEC
+230 VREGHQTKVSGEC

-262 DTNGKVVVA
+262 DTNGKVVEA

-306 GTGKIDLGHQKGN
+306 GTGKIDLGHQEGD

-351 SPVAYDLPSKTVE
+351 SPVVYDVPSKTVE

-373 RITMNLFNSSTTSA
+373 RITMNLFNSSADSA
-387 RWGVSE
+387 RWGVSK
-393 FPWLSTKTRTDA
+393 FPWFSTKTRIDA

-426 KGAIVFL
+426 KGAIEFL
-433 GPTKNDSATTLIQ
+433 GPTKDDSITTAYQ

-474 SSFASEST
+474 SSFASGST
-482 NSSLTGDPI
+482 NSALTGDPI
-491 YVDISAIKSKI
+491 YVDITAIKSKI
-502 VAEATKKTFGL
+502 VAEAAKKLAGYQ
-513 TQETSYGIYL
+513 QETSYGIYL

-585 KCTGEINITI
+585 NCTGEINITL
-595 DNTNNSITGGS
+595 DNTNNSVTGGIWALNTS
-606 HDLKAS
+606 GSPK
-612 ESSEIKINK
+612 IKITK
-621 GGEVK
+621 GGVENN
-626 MIPSSLNN
+626 ISSSLKN
-634 TEFADL
+634 TAFAGL

>member
-1 MGKAIGKARCIIIII
+1 
-16 SIIVIAVLSSC
+16 
-27 EVENNSMELCK
+27 
-38 VKLGYDSSRSFS
+38 
-50 DTTFSSKLD
+50 
-59 NSLLTYK
+59 
-66 ATYMGKGQSYGSTS
+66 MGKGQSYGSTLG
-80 DYSSYPTEGLV
+80 YSSYPTEGLV

-104 KEGTLIAEG
+104 KGKTLIAEG

-145 KVKNTDNSVTAVSFA
+145 KVKNTDSSVTAVSFA
-160 FEILKW
+160 FEIRKW

-178 TISYGTESGYI
+178 TISYGTESDYI

-230 VREGHETKVSGEC
+230 VREGHQTKVSGEC

-256 NPSNPS
+256 NPSNP
-262 DTNGKVVVA
+262 TNGKVVVA

-306 GTGKIDLGHQKGN
+306 GTGKIDLGHQEGN

-327 PVPDPKTNVN
+327 PVPDPDTNVN

-373 RITMNLFNSSTTSA
+373 RITMNLFNSSADSA
-387 RWGVSE
+387 RWGVSK
-393 FPWLSTKTRTDA
+393 FPWLSTRTRIDA

-426 KGAIVFL
+426 KGAIEFL
-433 GPTKNDSATTLIQ
+433 GPTKDDSITTAYQ

-474 SSFASEST
+474 SSFASGST
-482 NSSLTGDPI
+482 NSALTGDPI
-491 YVDISAIKSKI
+491 YVDITAIKSKI
-502 VAEATKKTFGL
+502 VAEAAKKLAGYQ
-513 TQETSYGIYL
+513 QETSYGIYL
-523 KCSNQGGTINI
+523 KCSGNGGTINI

-595 DNTNNSITGGS
+595 DNTNNSIAGGS

>member
-1 MGKAIGKARCIIIII
+1 MGKAIGKARYLIVI
-16 SIIVIAVLSSC
+16 SIILIAVLSSC

-134 EGKGSLLLDSY
+134 EGKGSFLLDSY
-145 KVKNTDNSVTAVSFA
+145 KVKNTDNSVTAVNFT
-160 FEILKW
+160 FEIMKW
-166 DSGQFSTLSPES
+166 DSGQFTTLSLEP
-178 TISYGTESGYI
+178 TITYGTESDYI

-195 ADNLDAG
+195 KDNLDAG

-230 VREGHETKVSGEC
+230 VREGHQTKVSGEC

-262 DTNGKVVVA
+262 DTNGKVVEA

-306 GTGKIDLGHQKGN
+306 GTGKIDLGHQEGD

-351 SPVAYDLPSKTVE
+351 SPVVYDVPSKTVE

-373 RITMNLFNSSTTSA
+373 RITMNLFNSSADSA
-387 RWGVSE
+387 RWGVSK
-393 FPWLSTKTRTDA
+393 FPWLSTKTRIDA

-426 KGAIVFL
+426 KGAIEFL
-433 GPTKNDSATTLIQ
+433 GPTKDDSITTAYQ

-474 SSFASEST
+474 SSFASGST
-482 NSSLTGDPI
+482 NSALTGDPI
-491 YVDISAIKSKI
+491 YVDITAIKSKI
-502 VAEATKKTFGL
+502 VAEAAKKLAGYQ
-513 TQETSYGIYL
+513 QETSYGIYL

-585 KCTGEINITI
+585 NCTGEINITL
-595 DNTNNSITGGS
+595 DNTNNSVTGGIWALNTS
-606 HDLKAS
+606 GSPK
-612 ESSEIKINK
+612 IKITK
-621 GGEVK
+621 GGVENN
-626 MIPSSLNN
+626 ISSSLKN
-634 TEFADL
+634 TAFAGL

>member
-1 MGKAIGKARCIIIII
+1 MGKAIGKARCLIII

-66 ATYMGKGQSYGSTS
+66 ATYMGKGQSYGSTL

-104 KEGTLIAEG
+104 KGKTLIAEG

-160 FEILKW
+160 FEIMKW

-212 GDTQTSSNLLF
+212 GGTQTSSNLLF

-297 QEDKKTDGT
+297 QEDKNTDGT
-306 GTGKIDLGHQKGN
+306 GTGTIDLGHQEGD

-327 PVPDPKTNVN
+327 PVPDPVANVN
-337 AFAIDMNGTDVTVS
+337 VFAIDMKGTNVTVS
-351 SPVAYDLPSKTVE
+351 STDTLE
-364 NTTIVQLNE
+364 NTTIIQLNE

-387 RWGVSE
+387 SWGVSHSSSW
-393 FPWLSTKTRTDA
+393 FKTRTDA

-426 KGAIVFL
+426 KGAIEFL
-433 GPTKNDSATTLIQ
+433 GPSKNDSATTLIQ

-461 LDGDVTVKGLLGI
+461 LDGEVTVKGLLGI
-474 SSFASEST
+474 SSFASGST

-491 YVDISAIKSKI
+491 YVDISAINSTI
-502 VAEATKKTFGL
+502 EAEATKKTFGL

-585 KCTGEINITI
+585 NCTGDINITL
-595 DNTNNSITGGS
+595 DNTKNSITGGMWA
-606 HDLKAS
+606 LKTS
-612 ESSEIKINK
+612 GSPKIKITK
-621 GGEVK
+621 GGVENN
-626 MIPSSLNN
+626 ISSSLKN
-634 TEFADL
+634 TAFAGL

>member
-1 MGKAIGKARCIIIII
+1 MGKAIGKARCLIII

-66 ATYMGKGQSYGSTS
+66 ATYLGKGQSYGSTS
-80 DYSSYPTEGLV
+80 SFSSYPREGLV

-134 EGKGSLLLDSY
+134 EGKGSFLLDSY
-145 KVKNTDNSVTAVSFA
+145 KVKNTDNSVTAVNFT
-160 FEILKW
+160 FEIMKW
-166 DSGQFSTLSPES
+166 DSGQFTTLSLEP
-178 TISYGTESGYI
+178 TITYGTESDYI

-195 ADNLDAG
+195 KDNLDAG

-230 VREGHETKVSGEC
+230 VREGHQTKVSGEC

-297 QEDKKTDGT
+297 QEDKNTDGT
-306 GTGKIDLGHQKGN
+306 GTGTIDLGHQKGN

-327 PVPDPKTNVN
+327 PEPDPVANVN
-337 AFAIDMNGTDVTVS
+337 AFAIDMKGTDVTVS
-351 SPVAYDLPSKTVE
+351 SPVAYDWSTGTVE

-502 VAEATKKTFGL
+502 VAEATKKTLGL

-547 ENISESGIRIDDFS
+547 ENISESGIRIDDFK
-561 GNINITIKNG
+561 GKINITIKNG

-585 KCTGEINITI
+585 KCTGEINITL

-621 GGEVK
+621 GGEVR
-626 MIPSSLNN
+626 MIPSSPNN

>member
-1 MGKAIGKARCIIIII
+1 MGKAIGKARYLIVI
-16 SIIVIAVLSSC
+16 SIILIAVLSSC

-66 ATYMGKGQSYGSTS
+66 ATYMGKGQSYGSTLG
-80 DYSSYPTEGLV
+80 YSSYPTEGLV

-104 KEGTLIAEG
+104 KGETLIAEG

-145 KVKNTDNSVTAVSFA
+145 KVKNTDSSVTAVSFA
-160 FEILKW
+160 FEIRKW

-178 TISYGTESGYI
+178 TISYGTESDYI

-230 VREGHETKVSGEC
+230 VREGHETRVSGEC

-262 DTNGKVVVA
+262 STNGNVVVA

-306 GTGKIDLGHQKGN
+306 GTGKIDLGHQEGN

-327 PVPDPKTNVN
+327 PVPDPDTNVN

-351 SPVAYDLPSKTVE
+351 SPVVYDVPSKTVE

-373 RITMNLFNSSTTSA
+373 RITMNLFNSSADSA
-387 RWGVSE
+387 RWGVSK
-393 FPWLSTKTRTDA
+393 FPWLSTKTRIDA

-426 KGAIVFL
+426 KGAIEFL
-433 GPTKNDSATTLIQ
+433 GPTKDDSITTAYQ

-474 SSFASEST
+474 SSFASGST
-482 NSSLTGDPI
+482 NSALTGDPI
-491 YVDISAIKSKI
+491 YVDITAIKSKI
-502 VAEATKKTFGL
+502 VAEAAKKLAGYQ
-513 TQETSYGIYL
+513 QETSYGIYL

-585 KCTGEINITI
+585 KCTGEINITL
-595 DNTNNSITGGS
+595 DNTNNSVTGGIWALNTS
-606 HDLKAS
+606 GSPK
-612 ESSEIKINK
+612 IKITK
-621 GGEVK
+621 GGVENN
-626 MIPSSLNN
+626 ISSSLKN
-634 TEFADL
+634 TAFAGL

>member
-1 MGKAIGKARCIIIII
+1 MGKAIGKARYLIVI
-16 SIIVIAVLSSC
+16 SIILIAVLSSC

-66 ATYMGKGQSYGSTS
+66 ATYMGKGQSYGSTLG
-80 DYSSYPTEGLV
+80 YSSYPTEGLV

-104 KEGTLIAEG
+104 KGKTLIAEG

-145 KVKNTDNSVTAVSFA
+145 KVKNTDSSVTAVSFA
-160 FEILKW
+160 FEIRKW

-178 TISYGTESGYI
+178 TISYGTESDYI

-262 DTNGKVVVA
+262 STNGNVVVA

-306 GTGKIDLGHQKGN
+306 GTGKIDLGHQEGN

-327 PVPDPKTNVN
+327 PVPDPDTNVN

-373 RITMNLFNSSTTSA
+373 RITMNLFNSSADSA
-387 RWGVSE
+387 RWGVSK
-393 FPWLSTKTRTDA
+393 FPWLSTRTRIDA

-426 KGAIVFL
+426 KGAIEFL
-433 GPTKNDSATTLIQ
+433 GPTKDDSITTAYQ

-474 SSFASEST
+474 SSFASGST
-482 NSSLTGDPI
+482 NSALTGDPI
-491 YVDISAIKSKI
+491 YVDITAIKSKI
-502 VAEATKKTFGL
+502 VAEAAKKLAGYQ
-513 TQETSYGIYL
+513 QETSYGIYL
-523 KCSNQGGTINI
+523 KCSGNGGTINI

-595 DNTNNSITGGS
+595 DNTNNSITGGNS
-606 HDLKAS
+606 ALKTS
-612 ESSEIKINK
+612 GSSGITINK
-621 GGEVK
+621 GGVAK
-626 MIPSSLNN
+626 KISSSLNN
-634 TEFADL
+634 TAFAGL